1 MDIAIL
7 NIVKTESLK
16 MRHTFGKILS
26 IIFPVF
32 TLFLVYGLMGGRNFS
47 AGVWNFWYTILLPA
61 MLAVLCYLGMK
72 KDEKI
77 NYYNMLVTP
86 ATPEKCFA
94 GKMIYYSIGLF
105 LSNFVIF
112 IGTSVADI
120 LNGSTIS
127 LVGGICAAVL
137 LSILYLWEIPLY
149 MLLSYR
155 FGMFV
160 DIFVCFILSI
170 GATAIL
176 ANTNLWW
183 LCPAAVPVRLM
194 CPILGILPNGLLV
207 PDGSSLY
214 STNVI
219 LPGIFVSLVW
229 FVLMVYLVMH
239 FFKGKAV
246 EG

>member
-32 TLFLVYGLMGGRNFS
+32 TLFLVYGLIGGRNFS

-61 MLAVLCYLGMK
+61 MLA
-72 KDEKI
+72 
-77 NYYNMLVTP
+77 
-86 ATPEKCFA
+86 
-94 GKMIYYSIGLF
+94 
-105 LSNFVIF
+105 
-112 IGTSVADI
+112 DI
-120 LNGSTIS
+120 LYGNTIPI
-127 LVGGICAAVL
+127 VGGLCAAVL

-160 DIFVCFILSI
+160 DIFVCFTLSI